1 MVQYKKFSSAVSP
14 LHSEMFFTVTG
25 EGKDFPSQWN
35 SLWEK
40 YEKALAETSCSE
52 ETEFYIKIHLSD
64 ITNQA
69 PFLRQKLA
77 GRKSFF
83 ALLGQMPADL
93 SFAVLEAWHITPM
106 KKEYLPGLLKAE
118 FSHHKAVLFQMEET
132 IAGGSYPQTE
142 KEFLHLQAALE
153 KENANIA
160 DHTVRTWLYC
170 RDVDNNYKDLVL
182 ARNDFFDTI
191 HLTPQTHFIAS
202 TGIEALL
209 EDPHRLVRMDSLSF
223 PGIRKEQI
231 EYLSALDHLSSTAI
245 YNVRFERGTKVIFGD
260 RSHFYISGT
269 ASIDSKGEIVHPCDT
284 ARQTERMLENIHALL
299 SSRGG
304 SLSDLVQGTLYL
316 RDMAEAKRVK
326 EVLEGNLE
334 KDLPLAI
341 VKAPVCRPGWLVEME
356 GIAIN
361 GKGDPSFAVL

>member
-1 MVQYKKFSSAVSP
+1 MIQYKKFSYPLSP
-14 LHSEMFFTVTG
+14 EKSEQFFTVTG
-25 EGKDFPSQWN
+25 EGATFMEQWD

-40 YEKALAETSCSE
+40 YEKALGENGCSE
-52 ETEFYIKIHLSD
+52 DSEFYLKIHLSD

-69 PFLRQKLA
+69 PFLREKLA
-77 GRKSFF
+77 GRKSFY

-93 SFAVLEAWHITPM
+93 SFVVLEAWHIHPM
-106 KKEYLPGLLKAE
+106 KKSFAPGMVKAE
-118 FSHHKAVLFQMEET
+118 FSSHKAVLFQMEKT
-132 IAGGSYPQTE
+132 VTGGSYPQTAE
-142 KEFLHLQAALE
+142 EFTALQETLAKER
-153 KENANIA
+153 ANVA
-160 DHTVRTWLYC
+160 DHTLRTWLYC

-191 HLTPQTHFIAS
+191 DLTAKTHFIAS

-231 EYLSALDHLSSTAI
+231 EYLSALEHLSSTAI
-245 YNVRFERGTKVIFGD
+245 YNVRFERGTRVIFGD
-260 RSHFYISGT
+260 RSHYYISGT
-269 ASIDSKGEIVHPCDT
+269 ASIDKKGEIVHPYDT

-299 SSRGG
+299 SAGNG

-326 EVLEGNLE
+326 EVLKGNLPE
-334 KDLPLAI
+334 DLPLAI

-361 GKGDPSFAVL
+361 GKGDPHFAAL